1 MGWHSKLD
9 KLTPTNSP
17 PQCPWL
23 HRTLAKCQLRWPSF
37 WHMFKS
43 SPGARHTVRR
53 DNCEVLDVQPPWGLA
68 QDGLN
73 VMGQMDGWNDEAR
86 MGRLCF

>member
-1 MGWHSKLD
+1 MDRITDSMDLSLNKLQELVMDRKAWHAAVHGVTKS
-9 KLTPTNSP
+9 
-17 PQCPWL
+17 
-23 HRTLAKCQLRWPSF
+23 RT
-37 WHMFKS
+37 
-43 SPGARHTVRR
+43 PGARHTVRR
-53 DNCEVLDVQPPWGLA
+53 DNCEALDVQPPWGLA